1 MAANGEQERNH
12 QPAPQPQGGPAGGG
26 GFTLSGKTLGI
37 AGGGAAALVVVI
49 VVVVLLVTGVFGGG
63 GGGGASG
70 GSDVLAYVP
79 GDAGMVGIGDNNAFL
94 NGDVPEDYV
103 EWMEEDSEDSGDY
116 GISSETYKT
125 LDIKDDDVALFAM
138 VADQNLNDTL
148 EIVQG
153 DFEYDVIREE
163 LEDGLDCEEDDYR
176 GFELW
181 ECPGQKPPA
190 VALFEKGGYVVMA
203 IERQDDLEDML
214 TLKSRTPEK
223 LADAEESELK
233 NILNQVGDGWLR
245 FAFLTDEC
253 VIERCEGMAFAI
265 QKSDDSDSI
274 PASYAVKFSSE
285 RAATA
290 AEGDI
295 AIDDLVEG
303 LFEGFALDL
312 DIGEVKAAGEFVV
325 GDGIAEFVEPD
336 DASSSNVNGGGN
348 DRAGRSQPAA
358 TNTPGVVAVPPTA
371 SLQQENVSLD
381 PWVEDCSRVVAR
393 ADSVNRVGLVRWSD
407 YYPVCECMHDSI
419 VDLFGPP
426 PGRMSDF
433 EGNFLSDTSPRDMTT
448 LRSDFYDGH
457 TVSSREIAAA
467 AWLSCS

>member
-1 MAANGEQERNH
+1 MAANGDQERNE
-12 QPAPQPQGGPAGGG
+12 QPQPQGGPAGGG
-26 GFTLSGKTLGI
+26 GFTLSGKMLGI

-49 VVVVLLVTGVFGGG
+49 VVVVLLATGVFGGG
-63 GGGGASG
+63 GSGGASG
-70 GSDVLAYVP
+70 GGDVLAYVP
-79 GDAGMVGIGDNNAFL
+79 GDAGMILIGDNKAVL
-94 NGDVPEDYV
+94 NGDVPNDYV
-103 EWMEEDSEDSGDY
+103 EWMEDDSEDSGDY
-116 GISSETYKT
+116 GISSETYKA
-125 LDIKDDDVALFAM
+125 LDIDDEDVALFAM

-181 ECPGQKPPA
+181 ECSGQKPPA
-190 VALFEKGGYVVMA
+190 VALFEKDGYVVMA

-214 TLKSRTPEK
+214 TLKSRTPDK
-223 LADAEESELK
+223 LADAEANELK
-233 NILNQVGDGWLR
+233 GILNQVGDGWLR
-245 FAFLTDEC
+245 FAFLTEEC

-265 QKSDDSDSI
+265 RESDDSDSI

-285 RAATA
+285 RAAAA

-303 LFEGFALDL
+303 LFENFALDL
-312 DIGEVKAAGEFVV
+312 DIGEVKAAGEFVI
-325 GDGIAEFVEPD
+325 GDGIAEFVDPD
-336 DASSSNVNGGGN
+336 DTNSSNINGGGN
-348 DRAGRSQPAA
+348 GGAGMTQPAA
-358 TNTPGVVAVPPTA
+358 TNTLGVVAAPPAA
-371 SLQQENVSLD
+371 SLQQEDVSLD

-419 VDLFGPP
+419 VDFVGPP
-426 PGRMSDF
+426 PERMSDF
-433 EGNFLSDTSPRDMTT
+433 EGYFLSDTSPRDMAT
-448 LRSDFYDGH
+448 LRNDFYAGH
-457 TVSSREIAAA
+457 TVSFPEIAAA
-467 AWLSCS
+467 ARLSCS

>member
-12 QPAPQPQGGPAGGG
+12 QPSPQPQGGPAGGG

-63 GGGGASG
+63 GGGGGASG

-79 GDAGMVGIGDNNAFL
+79 GDAGMVGIGDNKAVL

-181 ECPGQKPPA
+181 ECPGQNPPA
-190 VALFEKGGYVVMA
+190 VALFEKDGYVVMA

-285 RAATA
+285 RAAAA

-295 AIDDLVEG
+295 AIDDLIEE

-312 DIGEVKAAGEFVV
+312 DIGEVKVVGEFVV
-325 GDGIAEFVEPD
+325 GDGIAEFVDPD
-336 DASSSNVNGGGN
+336 D
-348 DRAGRSQPAA
+348 DRS
-358 TNTPGVVAVPPTA
+358 
-371 SLQQENVSLD
+371 
-381 PWVEDCSRVVAR
+381 
-393 ADSVNRVGLVRWSD
+393 
-407 YYPVCECMHDSI
+407 
-419 VDLFGPP
+419 
-426 PGRMSDF
+426 
-433 EGNFLSDTSPRDMTT
+433 
-448 LRSDFYDGH
+448 
-457 TVSSREIAAA
+457 
-467 AWLSCS
+467 